1 MNETLVGTYPGDI
14 FVLRRVKFTI
24 ILLLQIPAIA
34 LSLLI
39 FIFFTKHR
47 SLRKALQ
54 NHGLII
60 LLIVNFIELLSDIP
74 LGLQFYLRDYVT
86 PATPAY
92 CTWWTF
98 IGLTMSTTSA
108 YLVATIAIQRHMF
121 IFSQHLLRIRWMRV
135 ILHNFPLAVS
145 VAYPMLFYLFAIV
158 LYPCDGSQ
166 WDYTSRLCGFAD
178 CYLLFD
184 KWLGTFDLSINAYTP
199 MVIDILANTILIA
212 RIFRQKRRAQRALR
226 WQQQR
231 RMIVQLFCLSTLF
244 LIGWT
249 PSVVVQM
256 INVLHDPFFFYQ
268 IQQNYFLDLMYVV
281 YLFLPWMYLGF
292 FPELP
297 KWIMQRCRC
306 RQAPNAVPTAQA
318 RDAVR
323 PPAAAL
329 VEARV

>member
-1 MNETLVGTYPGDI
+1 MNNTLVGTYPGDS
-14 FVLRRVKFTI
+14 FVLHRVKFTI

-39 FIFFTKHR
+39 FIFLTKHR
-47 SLRKALQ
+47 SLLKAPQ

-74 LGLQFYLRDYVT
+74 LGLQFYLRDYVI
-86 PATPAY
+86 PAAPAY

-98 IGLTMSTTSA
+98 IALTLSTTSA

-135 ILHNFPLAVS
+135 LLHNFPLAIS
-145 VAYPMLFYLFAIV
+145 VTYPMLFYLFTIV

-184 KWLGTFDLSINAYTP
+184 KWLGTFDLFINACTP

-212 RIFRQKRRAQRALR
+212 RVFRQKRRAQQSLR

-231 RMIVQLFCLSTLF
+231 RMMIQLFCLSTLF

-249 PSVVVQM
+249 PSVVVQI
-256 INVLHDPFFFYQ
+256 INVLDDPIF
-268 IQQNYFLDLMYVV
+268 
-281 YLFLPWMYLGF
+281 FLPDST
-292 FPELP
+292 ELLSRSHVRGLSVP
-297 KWIMQRCRC
+297 SVDVSGLLSWI
-306 RQAPNAVPTAQA
+306 AQMDHA
-318 RDAVR
+318 TMPFSTSAQ
-323 PPAAAL
+323 
-329 VEARV
+329 